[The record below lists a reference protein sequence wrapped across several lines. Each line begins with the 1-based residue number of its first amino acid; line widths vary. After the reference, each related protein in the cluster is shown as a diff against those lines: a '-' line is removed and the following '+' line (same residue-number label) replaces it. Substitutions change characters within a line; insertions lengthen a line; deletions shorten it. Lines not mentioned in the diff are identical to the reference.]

1 MSSFEIYLF
10 ILKIFARLR
19 IVESASGILSGN
31 LTSERVIYISKF
43 DCFCNEHFCYLA
55 NKSKQLNLFK
65 LKQKICFH
73 HKDFMVEKIFS
84 RFKVL
89 DLFVLT
95 WFLSLSFLSFFGP
108 AHKESFMYYAYYW
121 LNWGSR
127 VVEQSRALARLPTLD
142 QEVGS
147 SNNDINFLSSK
158 LL

>member
-95 WFLSLSFLSFFGP
+95 WFLSLSLSLFSFF
-108 AHKESFMYYAYYW
+108 FW
-121 LNWGSR
+121 SR
-127 VVEQSRALARLPTLD
+127 HTKSLLCIMPIEIVVNLDVTYNNKKTRLT
-142 QEVGS
+142 
-147 SNNDINFLSSK
+147 FTTR
-158 LL
+158 